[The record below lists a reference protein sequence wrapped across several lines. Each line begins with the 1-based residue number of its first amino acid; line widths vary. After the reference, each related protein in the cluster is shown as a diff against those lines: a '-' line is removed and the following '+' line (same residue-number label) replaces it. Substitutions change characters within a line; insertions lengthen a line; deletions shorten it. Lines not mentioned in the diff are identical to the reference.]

1 LREERGND
9 GEEQEQQERAHER
22 GDYSKVEAR
31 GFRTCARVMRME
43 QSALLGRSGMSGIW
57 ARAALAAGGAV
68 LAAAAQ
74 AQPASVQDAW
84 VRAPA
89 PGQKVAGVYLEI
101 VSRTNAALVAVAS
114 PVAARA
120 ELHSMTM
127 EGGVMKM
134 RPLERIELPA
144 GTAVKLAPGGLHV
157 MLIDLKQPLQRG
169 EKVPVTLTVLQL
181 DSGSRSAFTVRAEVR
196 DVDAKAHHH

>member
-1 LREERGND
+1 
-9 GEEQEQQERAHER
+9 
-22 GDYSKVEAR
+22 
-31 GFRTCARVMRME
+31 
-43 QSALLGRSGMSGIW
+43 MSGIW

-74 AQPASVQDAW
+74 AQPASVKDAW

-89 PGQKVAGVYLEI
+89 PGQKVVGVYMEI

-114 PVAARA
+114 PLAARA
-120 ELHSMTM
+120 ELHSMAL
-127 EGGVMKM
+127 EDGVMKM

-144 GTAVKLAPGGLHV
+144 GTAVKLAPGGLHI

-181 DSGSRSAFTVRAEVR
+181 DSGSRSALTVRAEVR
-196 DVDAKAHHH
+196 DVDANAHHH

>member
-1 LREERGND
+1 
-9 GEEQEQQERAHER
+9 
-22 GDYSKVEAR
+22 
-31 GFRTCARVMRME
+31 
-43 QSALLGRSGMSGIW
+43 MSGIW

-74 AQPASVQDAW
+74 AQPASVKDAW

-89 PGQKVAGVYLEI
+89 PGQKVVGVYMEI

-114 PVAARA
+114 PLAARA
-120 ELHSMTM
+120 ELHRMAL
-127 EGGVMKM
+127 EDGVMKM

-169 EKVPVTLTVLQL
+169 EKVPLTLTVLQL
-181 DSGSRSAFTVRAEVR
+181 DSGSRSVFTIRAEVR
-196 DVDAKAHHH
+196 DADAKAHHH

>member
-1 LREERGND
+1 
-9 GEEQEQQERAHER
+9 
-22 GDYSKVEAR
+22 
-31 GFRTCARVMRME
+31 
-43 QSALLGRSGMSGIW
+43 MSGIW
-57 ARAALAAGGAV
+57 ARAALAAFGVV

-74 AQPASVQDAW
+74 AQPASVKDAW

-89 PGQKVAGVYLEI
+89 PGQKVAGVYMEI
-101 VSRTNAALVAVAS
+101 VSRTNTALVAVAS

-120 ELHSMTM
+120 ELHSMAL
-127 EGGVMKM
+127 EDGVMKM

-169 EKVPVTLTVLQL
+169 EKVPLTLTVLQF
-181 DSGSRSAFTVRAEVR
+181 DSGSRSVFTIRAEVR
-196 DVDAKAHHH
+196 DADAKAHHH

>member
-1 LREERGND
+1 
-9 GEEQEQQERAHER
+9 
-22 GDYSKVEAR
+22 
-31 GFRTCARVMRME
+31 
-43 QSALLGRSGMSGIW
+43 MSGIW

-74 AQPASVQDAW
+74 AQPASVKDAW

-89 PGQKVAGVYLEI
+89 PGQKVVGVYMEI

-114 PVAARA
+114 PLAARA
-120 ELHSMTM
+120 EFHSMAL
-127 EGGVMKM
+127 EDGVMKM
-134 RPLERIELPA
+134 RPLERIELSA

-169 EKVPVTLTVLQL
+169 EKVPLTLTVLQL
-181 DSGSRSAFTVRAEVR
+181 DSGSRSVFTIRAEVR
-196 DVDAKAHHH
+196 DADAKVHHH